1 MTPFVGVSH
10 DSVTRGAFSEENSQ
24 FGLTADKK
32 TFSQTSGLVGVRAS
46 QGIKWKNGVKTT
58 LQGYVTHQRA
68 FNDEDLSFKASYS
81 GLPGTDF
88 TVKGIGLEKSQTW
101 AGIGALTEFNPRMAW
116 ICKLRC

>member
-1 MTPFVGVSH
+1 M
-10 DSVTRGAFSEENSQ
+10 
-24 FGLTADKK
+24 TADKK

-116 ICKLRC
+116 YVNYDAKINSKKTNNNVITTGLRWNF